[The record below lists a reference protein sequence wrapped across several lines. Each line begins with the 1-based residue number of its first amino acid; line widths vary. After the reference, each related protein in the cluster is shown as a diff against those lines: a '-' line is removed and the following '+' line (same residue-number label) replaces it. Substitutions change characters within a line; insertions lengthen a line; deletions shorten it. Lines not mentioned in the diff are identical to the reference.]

1 MQACF
6 IPIYAFCISAESLGS
21 FDFIQ
26 TVAGIV
32 SPIAFCA
39 IWEAVLRF
47 CLDTDANDIDR
58 STATIVKFCLF
69 VVVFSIVIS
78 IISVGLLPAE
88 LYNQTIFVLLITV
101 VQGSA
106 QVWQYLT
113 RAHGESQLY
122 VESGVVGAFSYL
134 FATVVLNVILSLQL
148 VGLISSYCIGQFCI
162 LLFLEKKMGY
172 IKQSISYRF
181 DRMILLRYVSY
192 SAPLIFNLAS
202 MLIMTG
208 FGRILVA
215 SMLGPA
221 ENGLYVFAM
230 KFSSVISAVG
240 GVVSMATIEE
250 TILRMHDDN
259 LGVYYSNVIS
269 SLWVALLSAAS
280 IALPCIGLFYHF
292 ISDTEFFGS
301 FYLVPPFILYAVFN
315 VMSTNY
321 GNAYQVALRM
331 PEIAFTSIIGM
342 VVTVLLSVSTIY
354 SLSTYGVA
362 LALCL
367 GMFAT
372 MVLRCIASRSM
383 IRYRVNSRKIVY
395 YIGSYIIVASAAVV
409 FQSNLLALIIITILQ
424 SIIFMPKLLSSINS
438 IRSISD

>member
-21 FDFIQ
+21 FDYIQ

-47 CLDTDANDIDR
+47 CLGTDANDIDR
-58 STATIVKFCLF
+58 STSTIVKFCLF
-69 VVVFSIVIS
+69 VAVFSVVLS
-78 IISVGLLPAE
+78 IISVALLPVG
-88 LYNQTIFVLLITV
+88 LYKVIVSVFLITV
-101 VQGSA
+101 VQGIA

-122 VESGVVGAFSYL
+122 VESGVIGAFSYL
-134 FATVVLNVILSLQL
+134 FATVILNVILKLQL

-162 LLFLEKKMGY
+162 LVFLEKKMAY
-172 IKQSISYRF
+172 IRRSIEYQF
-181 DRMILLRYVSY
+181 DRMILLKYIRY

-202 MLIMTG
+202 MLVMTG
-208 FGRILVA
+208 FGRILVS
-215 SMLGPA
+215 SMLGSA

-259 LGVYYSNVIS
+259 LGAYYSNVIS

-342 VVTVLLSVSTIY
+342 VVTVLLSVGTIY

-383 IRYRVNSRKIVY
+383 IRYRINTRNIVI
-395 YIGSYIIVASAAVV
+395 YIGGYIIVASVLVV
-409 FQSNLLALIIITILQ
+409 LQGNLLALCVITILQ
-424 SIIFMPKLLSSINS
+424 SVIFVPKLLSSINS
-438 IRSISD
+438 LRSISD